1 MDQNYRFMVQ
11 SNQFTGECVPCTL
24 DVFNQYVDSQDVS
37 FKISIRRAVEAA
49 ISQALPLDEYLN
61 NPRFLNFCQKQKG
74 AKFQEL
80 TQTEKLLQWVA
91 NQKMWLP
98 CFIFAVREF
107 GLVPKTDK
115 EGNAVLDEQGNPVM
129 YHRRKQPNI
138 QELSGL
144 FMFDADHLP
153 ISPREVFERT
163 QVADFPWKVLLA
175 HETSS
180 GEGLRLV
187 SEIRPELGNIADNQI
202 CLARELGLMGLKGTT
217 GKPVVDDS
225 CIDASR
231 ISYCPRREDIYYI
244 NEVELLNNIN
254 HE

>member
-1 MDQNYRFMVQ
+1 MEQNYRFTVQ
-11 SNQFTGECVPCTL
+11 SNQFNGECVPCTL
-24 DVFNQYVDSQDVS
+24 DVFNQYVDSQDVN

-49 ISQALPLDEYLN
+49 IKQSMPLDEYLN

-80 TQTEKLLQWVA
+80 TETEKLLQWVA

-115 EGNAVLDEQGNPVM
+115 DGNPILDKDGRPVM
-129 YHRRKQPNI
+129 YRRRKQPNI
-138 QELSGL
+138 QELSNL

-153 ISPREVFERT
+153 INPREVFERT

-187 SEIRPELGNIADNQI
+187 SEIRPELGNIADCQI
-202 CLARELGLMGLKGTT
+202 CLARDLRLMGMKGTT

-244 NEVELLNNIN
+244 NEVELFNNN
-254 HE
+254 SYE

>member
-1 MDQNYRFMVQ
+1 MEQNYRFTVQ
-11 SNQFTGECVPCTL
+11 SNQFNGECVPCTL
-24 DVFNQYVDSQDVS
+24 DVFNQYVDSQDVN

-49 ISQALPLDEYLN
+49 IKQSMPLDEYLN

-80 TQTEKLLQWVA
+80 TETEKLLQWVA

-107 GLVPKTDK
+107 GLVPKNDK
-115 EGNAVLDEQGNPVM
+115 DGNPILDKDGHPVM
-129 YHRRKQPNI
+129 YRRRKQPNI
-138 QELSGL
+138 QELSRL

-163 QVADFPWKVLLA
+163 QVADFPWKVLFA

-187 SEIRPELGNIADNQI
+187 SEIRPELGNIADCQI
-202 CLARELGLMGLKGTT
+202 CLARDLRLMGMKGTT

-244 NEVELLNNIN
+244 NEVELFNIN
-254 HE
+254 SYE

>member
-1 MDQNYRFMVQ
+1 MNQNYRFTVQ

-24 DVFNQYVDSQDVS
+24 DVFNQYVDSQDVD

-49 ISQALPLDEYLN
+49 IKQAMPLDEYLN
-61 NPRFLNFCQKQKG
+61 NQRFLNFCQKQKG
-74 AKFQEL
+74 EKFQQL
-80 TQTEKLLQWVA
+80 TETEKLLQWVA

-115 EGNAVLDEQGNPVM
+115 DGNPVLDENGNTVM
-129 YHRRKQPNI
+129 YRRRKQPNI
-138 QELSGL
+138 LELSRL
-144 FMFDADHLP
+144 FMFDADHLL

-187 SEIRPELGNIADNQI
+187 SELRPELGNIADCQI
-202 CLARELGLMGLKGTT
+202 CLARDLGLMGMKGST
-217 GKPVVDDS
+217 GKSVVDDS

-231 ISYCPRREDIYYI
+231 ISYCPRRKDIYYM
-244 NEVELLNNIN
+244 NEVELFNNN
-254 HE
+254 DYE